1 MPVLIIWRLPLF
13 IRKQTF
19 ILLSFFLI
27 NWLLNDCSS
36 WNVNAFVLV
45 VELIWFIP
53 FQSVIISSYFVFFL
67 LMVLFN
73 TRKLKIIKVKTS
85 CNLYYRVKE
94 KKESYMKLKILQEIW
109 IRYSSRRCRCHV
121 LSANHFHVLTPNIGW
136 LVPVALSTKFH
147 FILFPKLRANY

>member
-36 WNVNAFVLV
+36 WNVNVFVLV

-67 LMVLFN
+67 LIVLFN
-73 TRKLKIIKVKTS
+73 TRKFKTIKVKTG

-94 KKESYMKLKILQEIW
+94 KKESFMKLKILQEIW
-109 IRYSSRRCRCHV
+109 IRHSSRRCRCHV
-121 LSANHFHVLTPNIGW
+121 LSANHFHVTDSEYWMTSRL
-136 LVPVALSTKFH
+136 
-147 FILFPKLRANY
+147 